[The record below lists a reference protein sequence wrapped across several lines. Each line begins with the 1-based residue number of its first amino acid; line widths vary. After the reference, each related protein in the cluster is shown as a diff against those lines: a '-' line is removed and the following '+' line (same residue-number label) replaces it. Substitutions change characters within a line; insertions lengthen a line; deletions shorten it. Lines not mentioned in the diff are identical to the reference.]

1 MKRLRLC
8 AVFCL
13 MIALSS
19 CRGKPDETITEVKNG
34 AFKVLIRSQ
43 EFHHSGSLNVDICV
57 ANTSSL
63 GFPENRI
70 QCFLEGY
77 DFDRLTVKWQGP
89 QIIEVSFR
97 TGRVTHF
104 TNSAFAYPGGPVPT
118 EFHILL
124 CDGCEAAMGP
134 D

>member
-1 MKRLRLC
+1 MLC
-8 AVFCL
+8 LV
-13 MIALSS
+13 IALSS

-43 EFHHSGSLNVDICV
+43 EFHHSGIRNTDICV
-57 ANTSSL
+57 TNNSGR
-63 GFPENRI
+63 GFPDKKV
-70 QCFLEGY
+70 QCFLHGF
-77 DFDRLTVKWQGP
+77 DFDGLTVKWQGP

-97 TGRVTHF
+97 SGRVTHF

-124 CDGCEAAMGP
+124 CDGCDPGIGP